1 MSRANYPV
9 ALLLL
14 LTLGGCA
21 SAPQETSSV
30 PAATRP
36 ATAPSGVPLLQDG
49 TPAFRAEML
58 SIPDAVPRPE
68 PVTAAG
74 NKSPYTVLGSTYRI
88 TPVAAGHRE
97 RGYGSWYGTKFH
109 GQNTSNGEPYDVYS
123 MTAAHKT
130 LPIPSYVRVTN
141 LENGRRIIVRVN
153 DRGPFHGG
161 RVIDLSYAAA
171 YRLGYADKGTALV
184 ELEVLD
190 PNAPEWVAQRRAAP
204 SVPAASER
212 KTYLQAG
219 AFRSVESARNLQQA
233 LVPLLAQNVSIHAN
247 QGWYR
252 VRVGPLESTEILHE
266 AQRRIAAAIL
276 GAVQVVTE

>member
-9 ALLLL
+9 VLLLL

-21 SAPQETSSV
+21 STPQETS
-30 PAATRP
+30 PAPVVTGP
-36 ATAPSGVPLLQDG
+36 VTAPSGVPLLKDG
-49 TPAFRAEML
+49 TPEFRAEML
-58 SIPDAVPRPE
+58 SIPDAVPRQE

-88 TPVAAGHRE
+88 SPVAAGHRE

-153 DRGPFHGG
+153 DRGPFHDG

-190 PNAPEWVAQRRAAP
+190 PSAPEWVAKRGAAP
-204 SVPAASER
+204 AAPVGSER

-219 AFRSVESARNLQQA
+219 AFRSVESARTLQQDLA
-233 LVPLLAQNVSIHAN
+233 RVLAQNVSIHAN
-247 QGWYR
+247 DGWYR
-252 VRVGPLESTEILHE
+252 VRVGPLENTEILHE
-266 AQRRIAAAIL
+266 AQRRIAAASL
-276 GAVQVVTE
+276 GAAQVVTE